1 MSTSMRPSHSQAPRP
16 TVADIQQR
24 VGVVSRTLFTVHML
38 SLEVPDNDSLAS
50 RVGALAGLLAEE
62 LDRVWDDLD
71 DLVCAEPDAPPQE
84 ETEVHDAQ
92 SQ

>member
-1 MSTSMRPSHSQAPRP
+1 MGKTQPPRP

-62 LDRVWDDLD
+62 LDHVWDDLD
-71 DLVCAEPDAPPQE
+71 DLVWAEPDTPAQAGP
-84 ETEVHDAQ
+84 ETDV
-92 SQ
+92 